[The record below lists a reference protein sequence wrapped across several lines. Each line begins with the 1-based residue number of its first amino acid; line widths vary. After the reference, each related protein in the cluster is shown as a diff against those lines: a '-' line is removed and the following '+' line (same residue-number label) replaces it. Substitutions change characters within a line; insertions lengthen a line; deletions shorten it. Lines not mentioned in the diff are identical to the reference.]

1 MDDLQNIYVWQKNA
15 NFLDSGIIRE
25 FMVETEWAYYL
36 FVKSL
41 CISRHCLFVDVH
53 MLNVA
58 SSIFNRLHLMVSR
71 EESSA
76 YCSLV

>member
-36 FVKSL
+36 FVRVCAFPGTAYL
-41 CISRHCLFVDVH
+41 
-53 MLNVA
+53 
-58 SSIFNRLHLMVSR
+58 LM
-71 EESSA
+71 
-76 YCSLV
+76 YTC